1 MLDGK
6 KSEKG
11 KKKTEKNIRLSSA
24 LYSLSYLLICLYGI
38 FTKARAV
45 LTSASHFKTI
55 IYGC

>member
-1 MLDGK
+1 MEKNLK
-6 KSEKG
+6 KE
-11 KKKTEKNIRLSSA
+11 KKTEKNIRLSSA

>member
-1 MLDGK
+1 MEKNLK
-6 KSEKG
+6 KE
-11 KKKTEKNIRLSSA
+11 KKTEKNIRLSSA
-24 LYSLSYLLICLYGI
+24 LDSLSYLLICLYGI